1 MSEENIATIDFST
14 TDNLDEVIGDFSE
27 GLTVNGVL
35 VRVTDS
41 TNFVVKN
48 DDETVYIETTAPD
61 TFTINGEKISV
72 DDSEATTLTIT
83 DGELKISDGNASD
96 TEEILNKLKEDNPDY
111 ISISGKENRT
121 LSGGE
126 VLIVEDT
133 SAKVNIKASKGQD
146 TIYTA
151 GKNVDIDLKAGG
163 ATEIFAAEG
172 RATVENY
179 NAKTSAAF
187 LTENENIAEAIEENS
202 IAFDYGRLTV
212 NSAQVT
218 FADDA
223 DSRLINFVNADDDAQ
238 KVGFVSNDSKLDASK
253 ETADLILIGESDS
266 TILSGKGSDTI
277 YGGEGNLI
285 NAGIG
290 KNLIK
295 LSGNGGT
302 TLEMNGKD
310 SVTGFKAALEDGDI
324 IKTSTENLK
333 LKFDGENI
341 LIGDDSANVYYGKKS
356 GVDFSGYNESL
367 TLDLSKNFYGINQV
381 TVGGGLNTLIS

>member
-1 MSEENIATIDFST
+1 M
-14 TDNLDEVIGDFSE
+14 
-27 GLTVNGVL
+27 
-35 VRVTDS
+35 
-41 TNFVVKN
+41 
-48 DDETVYIETTAPD
+48 
-61 TFTINGEKISV
+61 TINGEKISV
-72 DDSEATTLTIT
+72 DNAEEIMLTIT
-83 DGELKISDGNASD
+83 NGKLKMSDQNASN
-96 TEEILNKLKEDNPDY
+96 TEEFLNNLTDY
-111 ISISGKENRT
+111 ISVKENIT
-121 LSGGE
+121 LSGSDIA
-126 VLIVEDT
+126 VVDDT
-133 SAKVNIKASKGQD
+133 APKVSIKASKGED

-151 GKNVDIDLKAGG
+151 GEHVNIDLKAGG
-163 ATEIFAAEG
+163 ATKIYAADG
-172 RATVENY
+172 KVTVDNY
-179 NAKTSAAF
+179 NAKSGTAF
-187 LTENENIAEAIEENS
+187 LTDYENIAEAIKENS

-238 KVGFVSNDSKLDASK
+238 KVSFVSNDSKLDASK

-285 NAGIG
+285 NAGEG
-290 KNLIK
+290 KNIIK

-341 LIGDDSANVYYGKKS
+341 LIGDDSADVYYGKKS